1 MRFERKHTF
10 TAKLLAAAISL
21 SVAGAPAWAQKD
33 KKDEKKKPDFPEF
46 KEVSKGYEKVVST
59 ADGQSYYT
67 IWTRK
72 KDGQILA
79 ELPKGYA
86 NQKFFIATTVGSGYI
101 FAGLQGS
108 MHYVYWKRYDKRLA
122 LIAPRTDIKATG
134 DQESKDSVARI
145 WTDRVLLDVP
155 IVCMGPGGNPVIDMD
170 AFMLGK
176 ANTFF
181 GRSAAGANAKLATIK
196 KAKAFPLNIEVAIE
210 VPVSGGTLRTFHYSI
225 SKVQTTK
232 GFKPREA
239 DDRIGYFTVGH
250 RDLGKFRDDDVPVT
264 YITRWPL
271 EKRDPKLK
279 MSPPKEPL
287 IYYIEHTVPVRY
299 RRYVKQGLLYWN
311 KAFEQVGLL
320 DAIEVRYQD
329 KVTGAHMEKDPEDV
343 RYNFIRW
350 LNNDIGT
357 AIGPSRPHPD
367 TGEILDADI
376 ILTDGWIRHFW
387 YQYTD
392 YLPQVAME
400 GFTPETIAWF
410 DTHPNWDPRLRLAS
424 PQDRPRLLY
433 ERAQRMASGYA
444 NPIAI
449 DPMLINDEIA
459 SDLAYQLGDATL
471 LCMAA
476 NGKARDMALMGMH
489 MEMLGILDDE
499 DDEDDDEN
507 GDEETGDV
515 LDGIPEWFVGPML
528 ADLVAHE
535 VGHTLGL
542 RHNFKA
548 STVYTLEEMNSEDF
562 KGNKTITGS
571 VMDYTP
577 VNINMDDGEIQGDY
591 AMIDIGPYDMWAIE
605 YGYTSG
611 DTEDILKRAA
621 EPELIYGTDEDT
633 SGSDPRGR
641 RYDFAK
647 NPLNYANSRMRLVE
661 LHRSKIIDKFVKEGQ
676 GWHKARRGYRI
687 TLGTQ
692 AGALSI
698 MSRWIGGTYTNRDH
712 KGDPGDRKPVT
723 PIDAE
728 TQRAALNFI
737 IDNAFNDEAFGLTTE
752 LLSYMTVDKKTG
764 YNRDEEAYNIHDS
777 ILGVQAS
784 ALSMLM
790 NPTTLRRVYDNEY
803 RTPADE
809 DQLTLP
815 ELLETINNAIW
826 TEIDKRPDK
835 RFSARKP
842 MISSLRRNLQREHL
856 ERIIDLTK
864 PDAGFTAAYKPISNL
879 AFMELRVLKGRIDS
893 MLEHGDSKLD
903 PYTSAHLT
911 EATLRIAKVL
921 DASYIYNA
929 NDMGGGGGGMP
940 FFFFKPTEDDN

>member
-1 MRFERKHTF
+1 MRSERKH
-10 TAKLLAAAISL
+10 ALAANLLAAAIGL
-21 SVAGAPAWAQKD
+21 CVAGAPALGQD
-33 KKDEKKKPDFPEF
+33 KEKKKPDFPEF
-46 KEVSKGYEKVVST
+46 SKISEGYEKVVST
-59 ADGQSYYT
+59 ADGQSYYNV
-67 IWTRK
+67 WTRK

-79 ELPKGYA
+79 ELPRGFES
-86 NQKFFIATTVGSGYI
+86 QKFFIATTIGSGDI
-101 FAGLQGS
+101 FAGLQGG
-108 MHYVYWKRYDKRLA
+108 MRYVTWKRYDKRLA
-122 LIAPRTDIKATG
+122 LIEPRTDIKATG
-134 DQESKDSVARI
+134 DQESKDSVSRI

-155 IVCMGPGGNPVIDMD
+155 IVAMGPGGNPVIDMD

-176 ANTFF
+176 ASTFF
-181 GRSAAGANAKLATIK
+181 GRSAGGANAKLATIK
-196 KAKAFPLNIEVAIE
+196 KAKAFPMNIELAIE

-232 GFKPREA
+232 GFKPRPA

-250 RDLGKFRDDDVPVT
+250 RDLGKFHDDDVPVT

-271 EKRDPKLK
+271 TKRDPNLK
-279 MSPPKEPL
+279 MSPPQEPL

-329 KVTGAHMEKDPEDV
+329 KASGAHMEKDPEDV

-376 ILTDGWIRHFW
+376 VLTDGWIRHFW

-392 YLPQVAME
+392 YLPQVMME
-400 GFTPETIAWF
+400 GFNAETIAWF
-410 DTHPNWDPRLRLAS
+410 DTHPNWDPRIRLAS
-424 PQDRPRLLY
+424 AQDRPRLLY
-433 ERAQRMASGYA
+433 ERAQRIAEGYS
-444 NPIAI
+444 NPSAI

-459 SDLAYQLGDATL
+459 SDLADQVGNSTL

-489 MEMLGILDDE
+489 LEMLGILDDD
-499 DDEDDDEN
+499 DDEDGEEYD
-507 GDEETGDV
+507 GDI
-515 LDGIPEWFVGPML
+515 LDGIPEWFIGPML

-548 STVYTLEEMNSEDF
+548 STVYTLEEMNSEEF

-577 VNINMDDGEIQGDY
+577 ANINMDDGEIQGDY

-611 DTEDILKRAA
+611 DTKEILKRVS

-633 SGSDPRGR
+633 GGSDPRGR

-661 LHRSKIIDKFVKEGQ
+661 QHRGQIIEKFVKEGQ

-687 TLGTQ
+687 TLSTQ
-692 AGALSI
+692 ANAMSI
-698 MSRWIGGTYTNRDH
+698 MSRWLGGTYTNRDH

-737 IDNAFNDEAFGLTTE
+737 IDNSFNDEAFGLTTE

-764 YNRDEEAYNIHDS
+764 YNRDEEAYDVHDS
-777 ILGVQAS
+777 ILGIQAS
-784 ALSMLM
+784 AISMLM

-803 RTPADE
+803 RTPEDQ

-815 ELLETINNAIW
+815 ELLETISNAAW
-826 TEIDKRPDK
+826 SEIDDRPDK
-835 RFSARKP
+835 RYNAREP

-879 AFMELRVLKGRIDS
+879 AMMQLRGLKDRIDAT
-893 MLEHGDSKLD
+893 LEHGDSKLD
-903 PYTSAHLT
+903 AYTNGHLT
-911 EATLRIAKVL
+911 EASIRIAKVL
-921 DASYIYNA
+921 DADYIYNA
-929 NDMGGGGGGMP
+929 NDMGGSGGGMP
-940 FFFFKPTEDDN
+940 FFFFKPTENDN